1 MAKTRVMIVDD
12 QRLARQYFEL
22 MVDAAEGYE
31 VAYLVESAAFA
42 DTYVLRDGVDLVLM
56 DVLMNDGSSGL
67 DAAERIKRIDPRV
80 KVIVVTSIPEV
91 FWIDEARAVGV
102 DSFWYKD
109 SSGET
114 LAEVMDRTMAG
125 EHVYPEAVPETRVGR
140 ASSRDFTR
148 RELEILRALVD
159 GLSNEQIAR
168 RMHLSTST
176 VKTHLRH
183 LLEKT
188 GGENRTH
195 LAVLARASGLVVGSA
210 TA

>member
-114 LAEVMDRTMAG
+114 LAEVMDRTMVG

-159 GLSNEQIAR
+159 GLSNEQIAQ

-195 LAVLARASGLVVGSA
+195 LAVLARASGLVVGSV

>member
-1 MAKTRVMIVDD
+1 MPEASWLKR
-12 QRLARQYFEL
+12 ARE
-22 MVDAAEGYE
+22 
-31 VAYLVESAAFA
+31 
-42 DTYVLRDGVDLVLM
+42 
-56 DVLMNDGSSGL
+56 
-67 DAAERIKRIDPRV
+67 I
-80 KVIVVTSIPEV
+80 
-91 FWIDEARAVGV
+91 GV
-102 DSFWYKD
+102 DSFWYKEAQKEPIL
-109 SSGET
+109 S
-114 LAEVMDRTMAG
+114 VMARTMAG

-195 LAVLARASGLVVGSA
+195 LAVLARASGLVVASA
-210 TA
+210 TT

>member
-1 MAKTRVMIVDD
+1 MVKVMIVDD